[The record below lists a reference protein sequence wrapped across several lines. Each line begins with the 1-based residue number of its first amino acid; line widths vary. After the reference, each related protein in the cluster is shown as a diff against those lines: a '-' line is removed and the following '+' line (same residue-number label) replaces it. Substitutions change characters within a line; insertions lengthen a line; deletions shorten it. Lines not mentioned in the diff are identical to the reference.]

1 LADKKSSMT
10 RAVGVEKK
18 RLRNTSVQTL
28 CKTRITQAEGLIFSG
43 EMEAAQKAVAAA
55 TLALDK
61 AAEKGILHPNNA
73 ARRKSRLVK
82 KLNEALAAASAAAS
96 QTKKSRAKRAKSSA
110 TS

>member
-18 RLRNTSVQTL
+18 RLRNKSMQTL

-82 KLNEALAAASAAAS
+82 KLNVALAAAAAP
-96 QTKKSRAKRAKSSA
+96 TKKSRAKRAKSSA